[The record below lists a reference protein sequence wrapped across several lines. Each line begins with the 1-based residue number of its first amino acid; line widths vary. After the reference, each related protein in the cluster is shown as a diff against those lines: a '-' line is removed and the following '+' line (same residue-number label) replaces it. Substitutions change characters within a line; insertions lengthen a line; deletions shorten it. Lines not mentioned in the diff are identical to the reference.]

1 MSLAPENLPTLVQCI
16 TVNST
21 HIIFSAIR
29 TLMTTLLK
37 IRKRSTKKLLRWKDK
52 KRPEKR
58 EKLWQQDLA
67 DTEPL
72 VAVEDATEKQP
83 EEPRETKLGRLTR
96 YSPKSELR
104 ANLED
109 FIGGGE
115 RTEMQ
120 LMRRSRKPLRPK
132 IRTRFTLKDTAS
144 IRSTSTFTS
153 TNLRLNLKLCQPSIS
168 SL

>member
-29 TLMTTLLK
+29 TLLTTLLK

-72 VAVEDATEKQP
+72 VAVEDAKEQQ
-83 EEPRETKLGRLTR
+83 EEPRETKLGSLAR

-104 ANLED
+104 ANQED

-115 RTEMQ
+115 PTEME

-153 TNLRLNLKLCQPSIS
+153 TNWRLNLKLCQPSIS